1 MTRRTLSIRWKLILS
16 TFAAVLGITGGL
28 VVFFSVRTYQHLAGE
43 LEHHLVTRCDEVLTV
58 LSRDPSPR
66 TLETLFDIKT
76 SYRFS
81 PYTYFYQILDH
92 SGRTVA
98 KSANLRD
105 ATLPLPTRPP
115 VETGERVIIEDAA
128 YPLAGAAAGERVRI
142 RTEYS
147 PAAGPDGADL
157 LVQVA
162 VSLRP
167 FETAVRNYVVYAVAF
182 AAFGLGAVFFLLWFV
197 TTRSLRPVVRMTKR
211 ASRISAS
218 SLDERLPLRH
228 TGDELDQLAAVLN
241 DMLERLQRS
250 LQQMEQ
256 FTSDAA
262 HQLRTPLT
270 RMRGELDLIIR
281 EGVPAHLEERLEQVQ
296 DELGN
301 LSRVCGRLL
310 LLARL
315 DQEAQGDGPFSEQ
328 LDLRDVVDELLEQMA
343 PFANEKAVELAR
355 GPVSHV
361 DVRGSRP
368 LLVEALLN
376 LLDNAI
382 RFAGAGG
389 RVEVSLVPNGGNAT
403 VAVQDSGP
411 GVPPDEHE
419 RIFRRFY
426 RVAPARND
434 DGMGL
439 GLSIV
444 KAIARA
450 HGGTVDVVSAPSAG
464 ACFRLT
470 LPSATRDHVS
480 GRLSSSETRRP
491 AGDRP

>member
-1 MTRRTLSIRWKLILS
+1 MTRTLSIRWRLILS

-28 VVFFSVRTYQHLAGE
+28 VVLFSVRTYQHLAGE

-58 LSRDPSPR
+58 LSHDPSPH
-66 TLETLFDIKT
+66 TLETLFDIET

-81 PYTYFYQILDH
+81 PYSYFYQVLDLN
-92 SGRTVA
+92 GRTVA

-105 ATLPLPTRPP
+105 ATLPLPARPP
-115 VETGERVIIEDAA
+115 GEAGERVVIEDAA
-128 YPLAGAAAGERVRI
+128 YPLAEAPGERIRI

-147 PAAGPDGADL
+147 PAAGSDGTHL

-167 FETAVRNYVVYAVAF
+167 LETAVRNYLVYAIAF

-218 SLDERLPLRH
+218 RLDERLPLRH

-281 EGVPAHLEERLEQVQ
+281 EGVPARLEERLEQVQ

-301 LSRVCGRLL
+301 LSRACGRLL

-328 LDLRDVVDELLEQMA
+328 LDLREVVDELLEQMA

-355 GPVSHV
+355 GSVSPV

-411 GVPPDEHE
+411 GVPPGEHE

-426 RVAPARND
+426 RVAPARDD

-444 KAIARA
+444 RAIARA
-450 HGGTVDVVSAPSAG
+450 HGGTIEVVSAPSAG

-470 LPSATRDHVS
+470 LPTRSATRDRVS
-480 GRLSSSETRRP
+480 GREGPR
-491 AGDRP
+491 G